1 MCITIISFNQQIT
14 AGISHVPD
22 MMDEAKAHWSKC
34 PALAWYYTDLS
45 LKPNFMNY
53 VTLGKLLKFS
63 SKLNF
68 VICQMAIIMIIIF
81 PSSGQYGDSCSHQS
95 VWLLFNI
102 WI

>member
-1 MCITIISFNQQIT
+1 M
-14 AGISHVPD
+14 PD

-34 PALAWYYTDLS
+34 PALAWYYRDLS

-81 PSSGQYGDSCSHQS
+81 PSSGQYGDSGSHQS